1 MCADGKLLNPA
12 FSTVAA
18 LRLLQKK
25 QIQKADCADGVWEE
39 LQDVFTTGLQVRWVV
54 VSSYMAWVVQMEGV
68 EARAEVRV
76 KPHLVDSALNLATL
90 IERMGHDLAI
100 AEYKANIK
108 GQIGVRRANDAIWV
122 LRSQGLAF
130 PCGGFGFMAPV
141 AACFPSHF
149 RLPSISVSVSPLAS
163 PTQPLPPS
171 VTFLASSAA
180 KHSTACFAF
189 NMRAR
194 ARVVVCLRRR
204 VAVGMRPCVSPSA
217 QSSCALA
224 CAWGGAQERTA
235 GGVRVHQLLAAEGPL
250 RRGQSLQGGFLDLTG
265 VQ

>member
-1 MCADGKLLNPA
+1 M
-12 FSTVAA
+12 
-18 LRLLQKK
+18 
-25 QIQKADCADGVWEE
+25 
-39 LQDVFTTGLQVRWVV
+39 
-54 VSSYMAWVVQMEGV
+54 
-68 EARAEVRV
+68 RV

-90 IERMGHDLAI
+90 IERLGHDRAI
-100 AEYKANIK
+100 AEYRANIR
-108 GQIGVRRANDAIWV
+108 GSVGVRRANDAIWV

-171 VTFLASSAA
+171 VTFLASSAVE
-180 KHSTACFAF
+180 HSTPSTCV
-189 NMRAR
+189 R

-204 VAVGMRPCVSPSA
+204 VAVGMRPCV
-217 QSSCALA
+217 SSCALA

-250 RRGQSLQGGFLDLTG
+250 RRGQSL
-265 VQ
+265 